1 MRVFKTKP
9 FARFAD
15 NEGIDDDEL
24 CDAVR
29 RAEKGLID
37 ADLGG
42 GVIKQRLAREGQG
55 KSGGFRSVVLFRRAE
70 KAFFV
75 YGFAKNDRANI
86 KRDELMAFRK
96 LADQML
102 GYDDQ
107 ALAAAMKNGTITE
120 IRCHG

>member
-9 FARFAD
+9 FTRFA
-15 NEGIDDDEL
+15 NHEGIYDEEL

-29 RAEKGLID
+29 RAEKGLVD

-42 GVIKQRLAREGQG
+42 GVVKQRLARKAQG
-55 KSGGFRSVVLFRRAE
+55 KSGGFRSIILFRQGE

-75 YGFAKNDRANI
+75 YGFAKNERANI
-86 KRDELMAFRK
+86 KQNELNAFRK

-102 GYDDQ
+102 AYDET
-107 ALAAAMKNGTITE
+107 ALAAAMANGTITRVE
-120 IRCHG
+120 CDG

>member
-9 FARFAD
+9 FTRFA
-15 NEGIDDDEL
+15 NHEGIEDEEL

-29 RAEKGLID
+29 RAEKGLVD

-42 GVIKQRLAREGQG
+42 GVVKQRLARKAQG
-55 KSGGFRSVVLFRRAE
+55 KSGGFRSIILFRQGE

-75 YGFAKNDRANI
+75 YGFAKNERANI
-86 KRDELMAFRK
+86 KQNELNAFRK

-102 GYDDQ
+102 VYDDT
-107 ALAAAMKNGTITE
+107 ALAAAMANGTITRVE
-120 IRCHG
+120 CHG